1 MAAAIKLAEMVD
13 VVAVAQDVMV
23 HLLAAQEV
31 MAVMAAQVLKKLQE
45 AVAAQ
50 VETLPAA
57 VLVPVQLVV
66 LALTGI
72 V

>member
-1 MAAAIKLAEMVD
+1 MVD
-13 VVAVAQDVMV
+13 VAAVVLAVMV
-23 HLLAAQEV
+23 HLLAVQEV
-31 MAVMAAQVLKKLQE
+31 MAVMAAQVPKKLQE

-57 VLVPVQLVV
+57 VLVLVQLVV